1 MKNIEMRNIYGNS
14 PVFGD
19 NFFGRT
25 EMVKQLVGI
34 LLSGNSFLLLGLR
47 RIGKSSTV
55 KEAIYQINKKGEKIK
70 TIELNCQTY
79 KSIED
84 FYKNLNLALP
94 LSWREQLRK
103 TLKESKRIPTKLID
117 FITDHVEELDFEYI
131 GSIKLRN
138 DAISYSN
145 PLIEEITKFFS
156 EQKLQIVLF
165 VDELPFLF
173 EHIAKKNEATTAI
186 EIESILT
193 ILRSWREV
201 GVAQAICGSLNL
213 HVQLKQLK
221 ISRKL
226 LAGVNTQTLPSF
238 TYGEAY
244 GLLEALAK
252 SRDLKIH
259 EEEITEMLTLLPDYI
274 PQFLQY
280 FFFII
285 NTHWDGSK
293 QHITHLYDKYMY
305 QHIVSDF
312 EYQFNDRLSK
322 FSKDEL
328 PIASQILNMILADS
342 SVSEKRIF
350 ENVKEETAYEV
361 LLQLLNHE
369 LIEQNADQT
378 FSFALNTIA
387 NWWKKKNI

>member
-1 MKNIEMRNIYGNS
+1 MRNIYGNS

-19 NFFGRT
+19 NFFGRKEIVT
-25 EMVKQLVGI
+25 QLVGI

-79 KSIED
+79 RSIED

-94 LSWREQLRK
+94 LSWRQQLRK
-103 TLKESKRIPTKLID
+103 TLKDSKRIPTKLID

-131 GSIKLRN
+131 MSIKLRN

-145 PLIEEITKFFS
+145 PLIEEITRFFS
-156 EQKLQIVLF
+156 EQKIQIILF

-173 EHIAKKNEATTAI
+173 EHIAKKNEVTTAL
-186 EIESILT
+186 EIEYILT
-193 ILRSWREV
+193 ILRSWRDV
-201 GVAQAICGSLNL
+201 GVALAICGSLNL
-213 HVQLKQLK
+213 HVQLKQLG

-226 LAGVNTQTLPSF
+226 LAGVNTQTLPSY
-238 TYGEAY
+238 TYGDAY
-244 GLLEALAK
+244 GLLETLAK
-252 SRDLKIH
+252 ARGLKIG
-259 EEEITEMLTLLPDYI
+259 ENEINEMLKLLPDYI

-280 FFFII
+280 FFFVI
-285 NTHWDGSK
+285 NTHWDGSME
-293 QHITHLYDKYMY
+293 HITHLYEKYMY

-322 FSKDEL
+322 FSKKDL
-328 PIASQILNMILADS
+328 SVAVQILNMILEDT
-342 SVSEKRIF
+342 SVSEIEIMKS
-350 ENVKEETAYEV
+350 VKEDTAYDV
-361 LLQLLNHE
+361 LLQLLSHE
-369 LIEQNADQT
+369 LIIQDTDQT
-378 FSFALNTIA
+378 YSFALNTIA
-387 NWWKKKNI
+387 NWWKKKNN

>member
-1 MKNIEMRNIYGNS
+1 MQNIYGSS

-19 NFFGRT
+19 NFFGRQ
-25 EMVKQLVGI
+25 EFVKQLVGI

-55 KEAIYQINKKGEKIK
+55 KEAIQQIKKQNEKVI

-94 LSWREQLRK
+94 LSWRAQMRK
-103 TLKESKRIPTKLID
+103 ALKESKRIPTRLID
-117 FITDHVEELDFEYI
+117 FITDHIEEVDFEYI

-138 DAISYSN
+138 DAISFSN
-145 PLIEEITKFFS
+145 PLIEEITRFFS
-156 EQKLQIVLF
+156 KQQQQIILF

-173 EHIAKKNEATTAI
+173 EHISKKDESTTVL

-213 HVQLKQLK
+213 HVQMERLE

-226 LAGVNTQTLPSF
+226 LAGVNTQVLPRF
-238 TYGEAY
+238 THGEAF
-244 GLLEALAK
+244 GLIEALAK
-252 SRDLKIH
+252 SKKVELN
-259 EEEITEMLTLLPDYI
+259 EEDIEEMLNLLSDFI
-274 PQFLQY
+274 PQVIQY
-280 FFFII
+280 FFFIV
-285 NTHWDGSK
+285 NMHWDGNRETLAQLYEK
-293 QHITHLYDKYMY
+293 HVYQYIIT
-305 QHIVSDF
+305 DF
-312 EYQFNDRLSK
+312 EYQFNERLSK
-322 FSKDEL
+322 F
-328 PIASQILNMILADS
+328 PINQMPIVRQILNMISKKDAVLE
-342 SVSEKRIF
+342 SEILKEVKA
-350 ENVKEETAYEV
+350 ENTYGV

-369 LIEQNADQT
+369 LIVPNNDQT
-378 FSFALNTIA
+378 YSFALNVIA
-387 NWWKKKNI
+387 QWWKKKMI